1 MLPLSLA
8 KCSAVWRYCYIQT
21 KWLHIVDT
29 APESLL
35 TSEHKGVLNRVGADR
50 ASSMVLEVNAQAIV
64 CITLVL
70 TKKERKTEVK
80 RLRESNVRR
89 TMPS

>member
-1 MLPLSLA
+1 MP
-8 KCSAVWRYCYIQT
+8 YCYIQT

-29 APESLL
+29 ARESLL

-50 ASSMVLEVNAQAIV
+50 ASSMFLGVNAQTVV
-64 CITLVL
+64 CVTQVL
-70 TKKERKTEVK
+70 TKKERKEEVE
-80 RLRESNVRR
+80 RLRVSNVRR